1 MEIMMFIIFIITN
14 LIIILC
20 MQFAYTHAYKYENG
34 MYLNVHI
41 PSSHKEDAEVTEIVT
56 TGKCKMKHFQIANVI
71 ISIAICFIVF
81 INIAVF
87 VLVYTIWMF
96 AYIFGIIHIPNSS
109 HRKMYALKIQNGWI
123 IETQRKK
130 VYIDTRVS
138 AEAGATTVSYKW
150 HALFLITELA
160 AYIPYFM
167 LGDTHYNILMISLFL
182 CSVLIST
189 LSLVFH
195 AFINKSERHV
205 YSMDSKLN
213 LIVNNTMKK
222 YKSIAM
228 LLLSGLNAV
237 AWIYVALYTGITG
250 ILPALF
256 LITELAAYIPY
267 FMLGDT
273 HYNILMISLFL
284 CSVLIS
290 TLSLVFHA
298 FINKSERHVYSMDSK
313 LNLIVNNTMKKYKSI
328 AMLLLSGLN
337 AVAWIYVA
345 LYTGITGILPAS
357 SYYVY
362 IFIQLIAV
370 LGFIVPIYMGLNR
383 KKELLSANTSPID
396 VDDDEYWKTGYYYN
410 PDDKHILIE
419 NRMQSGNY
427 TFNYAK
433 KGAWIFTGITCA
445 ITAGCIILVFVCML
459 PLINIQEKI
468 TLTNNNLTIS
478 AGGYTSEI
486 DVNDI
491 TELKLLDKLPDDSF
505 LRTNGASTDSYDIG
519 RYEGRTL
526 GKCSLYVFDGYSP
539 ILMIKSDDTLVFVNS
554 KEDGEIERLY
564 VELSQ

>member
-1 MEIMMFIIFIITN
+1 MEIIMFIIFIVTN
-14 LIIILC
+14 LFIILC

-81 INIAVF
+81 FNIAVF
-87 VLVYTIWMF
+87 VLVYIIWMF

-109 HRKMYALKIQNGWI
+109 HRKMYALKIQKGWI
-123 IETQRKK
+123 IEAQRKK

-182 CSVLIST
+182 CSVL
-189 LSLVFH
+189 V
-195 AFINKSERHV
+195 
-205 YSMDSKLN
+205 
-213 LIVNNTMKK
+213 
-222 YKSIAM
+222 
-228 LLLSGLNAV
+228 
-237 AWIYVALYTGITG
+237 
-250 ILPALF
+250 
-256 LITELAAYIPY
+256 
-267 FMLGDT
+267 
-273 HYNILMISLFL
+273 
-284 CSVLIS
+284 S

-362 IFIQLIAV
+362 IFIQLIA
-370 LGFIVPIYMGLNR
+370 
-383 KKELLSANTSPID
+383 
-396 VDDDEYWKTGYYYN
+396 
-410 PDDKHILIE
+410 
-419 NRMQSGNY
+419 
-427 TFNYAK
+427 
-433 KGAWIFTGITCA
+433 
-445 ITAGCIILVFVCML
+445 GCIILVFVCML

-491 TELKLLDKLPDDSF
+491 TELKLLDELPDDSF

-526 GKCSLYVFDGYSP
+526 GKCSLYVFDGYAP

-564 VELSQ
+564 EELSQ

>member
-1 MEIMMFIIFIITN
+1 MEIIMFIIFIVTN
-14 LIIILC
+14 LFIILC

-81 INIAVF
+81 FNIAVF
-87 VLVYTIWMF
+87 VLVYIIWMF

-109 HRKMYALKIQNGWI
+109 HRKMYALKIQKGWI
-123 IETQRKK
+123 IEAQRKK

-182 CSVLIST
+182 CSVL
-189 LSLVFH
+189 V
-195 AFINKSERHV
+195 
-205 YSMDSKLN
+205 
-213 LIVNNTMKK
+213 
-222 YKSIAM
+222 
-228 LLLSGLNAV
+228 
-237 AWIYVALYTGITG
+237 
-250 ILPALF
+250 
-256 LITELAAYIPY
+256 
-267 FMLGDT
+267 
-273 HYNILMISLFL
+273 
-284 CSVLIS
+284 S

-362 IFIQLIAV
+362 IFIQLIA
-370 LGFIVPIYMGLNR
+370 
-383 KKELLSANTSPID
+383 
-396 VDDDEYWKTGYYYN
+396 
-410 PDDKHILIE
+410 
-419 NRMQSGNY
+419 
-427 TFNYAK
+427 
-433 KGAWIFTGITCA
+433 
-445 ITAGCIILVFVCML
+445 GCIILVFVCML

-491 TELKLLDKLPDDSF
+491 TELKLLDELPDDSF

-526 GKCSLYVFDGYSP
+526 GKCSLYVFDGYAP

-554 KEDGEIERLY
+554 KEDGEIEKLY
-564 VELSQ
+564 VELSP

>member
-1 MEIMMFIIFIITN
+1 MEIIMFIIFIVAN
-14 LIIILC
+14 LFIILC

-56 TGKCKMKHFQIANVI
+56 TGKRKMKHFQIANVI

-81 INIAVF
+81 FNIAVF
-87 VLVYTIWMF
+87 VLIYIIWMF

-130 VYIDTRVS
+130 VYIDTCVS

-160 AYIPYFM
+160 AYI
-167 LGDTHYNILMISLFL
+167 S
-182 CSVLIST
+182 
-189 LSLVFH
+189 
-195 AFINKSERHV
+195 
-205 YSMDSKLN
+205 
-213 LIVNNTMKK
+213 
-222 YKSIAM
+222 
-228 LLLSGLNAV
+228 
-237 AWIYVALYTGITG
+237 
-250 ILPALF
+250 
-256 LITELAAYIPY
+256 Y

-491 TELKLLDKLPDDSF
+491 TELKLMDELPDDSF

-564 VELSQ
+564 GELDK

>member
-1 MEIMMFIIFIITN
+1 MGIMMFIIFIITN
-14 LIIILC
+14 LFIILC

-81 INIAVF
+81 FNIAVF
-87 VLVYTIWMF
+87 VLVYIIWMF
-96 AYIFGIIHIPNSS
+96 AYIFGIIHIPNTS

-123 IETQRKK
+123 IEAQRKK
-130 VYIDTRVS
+130 VYID
-138 AEAGATTVSYKW
+138 
-150 HALFLITELA
+150 
-160 AYIPYFM
+160 
-167 LGDTHYNILMISLFL
+167 
-182 CSVLIST
+182 
-189 LSLVFH
+189 
-195 AFINKSERHV
+195 
-205 YSMDSKLN
+205 
-213 LIVNNTMKK
+213 
-222 YKSIAM
+222 
-228 LLLSGLNAV
+228 
-237 AWIYVALYTGITG
+237 
-250 ILPALF
+250 
-256 LITELAAYIPY
+256 
-267 FMLGDT
+267 
-273 HYNILMISLFL
+273 
-284 CSVLIS
+284 
-290 TLSLVFHA
+290 
-298 FINKSERHVYSMDSK
+298 
-313 LNLIVNNTMKKYKSI
+313 
-328 AMLLLSGLN
+328 
-337 AVAWIYVA
+337 
-345 LYTGITGILPAS
+345 
-357 SYYVY
+357 
-362 IFIQLIAV
+362 
-370 LGFIVPIYMGLNR
+370 
-383 KKELLSANTSPID
+383 TSPID

-433 KGAWIFTGITCA
+433 KGAWIFTGITCT
-445 ITAGCIILVFVCML
+445 IIAGCIILVFVCML

-491 TELKLLDKLPDDSF
+491 TELKLLDELPDDSF

-526 GKCSLYVFDGYSP
+526 GKCSLYVFDGYAP

-554 KEDGEIERLY
+554 KEDGEIEKLY

>member
-1 MEIMMFIIFIITN
+1 MEIIMFIIFIVTN
-14 LIIILC
+14 LFIILC

-81 INIAVF
+81 FNIAVF
-87 VLVYTIWMF
+87 VLVYIIWMF

-123 IETQRKK
+123 IEAQRKK
-130 VYIDTRVS
+130 VYID
-138 AEAGATTVSYKW
+138 
-150 HALFLITELA
+150 
-160 AYIPYFM
+160 
-167 LGDTHYNILMISLFL
+167 
-182 CSVLIST
+182 
-189 LSLVFH
+189 
-195 AFINKSERHV
+195 
-205 YSMDSKLN
+205 
-213 LIVNNTMKK
+213 
-222 YKSIAM
+222 
-228 LLLSGLNAV
+228 
-237 AWIYVALYTGITG
+237 
-250 ILPALF
+250 
-256 LITELAAYIPY
+256 
-267 FMLGDT
+267 
-273 HYNILMISLFL
+273 
-284 CSVLIS
+284 
-290 TLSLVFHA
+290 
-298 FINKSERHVYSMDSK
+298 
-313 LNLIVNNTMKKYKSI
+313 
-328 AMLLLSGLN
+328 
-337 AVAWIYVA
+337 
-345 LYTGITGILPAS
+345 
-357 SYYVY
+357 
-362 IFIQLIAV
+362 
-370 LGFIVPIYMGLNR
+370 
-383 KKELLSANTSPID
+383 TSPID

-433 KGAWIFTGITCA
+433 KGAWIFIGITCA

-491 TELKLLDKLPDDSF
+491 TELKLLDELPEDSF

-526 GKCSLYVFDGYSP
+526 GKCNLYVFDGYAP

-554 KEDGEIERLY
+554 KEDGEIEKLY